1 VAGKLNH
8 HPENTMTPYIQAL
21 INTTSDKLQQRLLK
35 TPDNSGTA
43 SDSLLFM
50 GNQHDAVPR
59 RLLQDPLLSPRDK
72 FAWQVIRMQA
82 QDNGGAVFPSYS
94 ELQVQLSNRPQ
105 DEKAS
110 RSTVSR
116 ALLMLRLTRWLS
128 LCHKARDRVSGRIM
142 GNIYALH
149 DEPLTVLDA
158 VRFDASYLH
167 LLDQCSRHENKTIR
181 ATAQGI
187 LYDVRQDTSLR
198 YLSSRIELLEERAR
212 WQQRQSPEETKPET
226 TGPDTVPGEILPGP
240 EPGLSRKSGPDGL
253 VSKQDQASVRTVFT
267 DICNSTTTRANSSPL
282 NWPPEIALTHP
293 EKQLVLQAMQNLPPP
308 LRQEVLDDAAQR
320 VARGGI
326 QNPLAY
332 LLATLR
338 KAQDGEFNQYRRGRA
353 TGAEFV
359 PPAVSEPE
367 IPAEPRKKRD
377 ISKLVA
383 EIRAQCLGSG

>member
-1 VAGKLNH
+1 
-8 HPENTMTPYIQAL
+8 MTPYIQAL
-21 INTTSDKLQQRLLK
+21 ISTTRDKLQQRLLK
-35 TPDNSGTA
+35 SPENSTVA
-43 SDSLLFM
+43 TDSLLFM
-50 GNQHDAVPR
+50 GNPHDAVPR

-82 QDNGGAVFPSYS
+82 QENGGAVFPSYS

-128 LCHKARDRVSGRIM
+128 LCHKARDRISGRIL
-142 GNIYALH
+142 GNVYALH
-149 DEPLTVLDA
+149 DEPLSVLDA

-167 LLDQCSRHENKTIR
+167 LLEQCSRHENKSIR

-187 LYDVRQDTSLR
+187 LYDIRQDTSLR
-198 YLSSRIELLEERAR
+198 YLSSRIELLEERTR
-212 WQQRQSPEETKPET
+212 WQQHQSPEETKPET
-226 TGPDTVPGEILPGP
+226 SGLNTVPGQISPGT
-240 EPGLSRKSGPDGL
+240 ESGLSRKPEPDGV
-253 VSKQDQASVRTVFT
+253 VSNQDQAPVRTVPT
-267 DICNSTTTRANSSPL
+267 DLCNSTTARANDSPP
-282 NWPPEIALTHP
+282 NWPPEIPLTHP
-293 EKQLVLQAMQNLPPP
+293 EKQLVLQAMQNLPLP
-308 LRQEVLDDAAQR
+308 LRQDVLDDAAQR

-338 KAQDGEFNQYRRGRA
+338 KAQDGEFNQYRRGKA
-353 TGAEFV
+353 SVPEFV
-359 PPAVSEPE
+359 PPVISEPE
-367 IPAEPRKKRD
+367 IPARPRKKRD

>member
-1 VAGKLNH
+1 
-8 HPENTMTPYIQAL
+8 MTPYIQAL
-21 INTTSDKLQQRLLK
+21 IAMTGDKLQQRMQK
-35 TPDNSGTA
+35 DPTSA

-50 GNQHDAVPR
+50 GNQHDTVPR

-82 QDNGGAVFPSYS
+82 QENGGAVFPSYS

-128 LCHKARDRVSGRIM
+128 LCHKARDRVSGRIL

-149 DEPLTVLDA
+149 DEPLSVLDA

-167 LLDQCSRHENKTIR
+167 LLEQCSRHENKAIR

-187 LYDVRQDTSLR
+187 LYDIRQDSSLR

-226 TGPDTVPGEILPGP
+226 SGLNTVPGKISPGT
-240 EPGLSRKSGPDGL
+240 ESGLSRKQGPDGV
-253 VSKQDQASVRTVFT
+253 VSNQDQAPVRTVST
-267 DICNSTTTRANSSPL
+267 DICNSTTARANSSPP
-282 NWPPEIALTHP
+282 NWPPEIPLTHL

-308 LRQEVLDDAAQR
+308 LRQDVLNDAAQR

-338 KAQDGEFNQYRRGRA
+338 KAQEGEFN
-353 TGAEFV
+353 
-359 PPAVSEPE
+359 
-367 IPAEPRKKRD
+367 
-377 ISKLVA
+377 
-383 EIRAQCLGSG
+383 

>member
-1 VAGKLNH
+1 
-8 HPENTMTPYIQAL
+8 MTPYIQAL
-21 INTTSDKLQQRLLK
+21 IATTGNKLQQRMQK
-35 TPDNSGTA
+35 DPSSA

-50 GNQHDAVPR
+50 GNAHDTVPR
-59 RLLQDPLLSPRDK
+59 RLLQDSLLSPRDK

-82 QDNGGAVFPSYS
+82 QENGGAVFPSYS
-94 ELQVQLSNRPQ
+94 ELQVQLSNRPL

-128 LCHKARDRVSGRIM
+128 LCHKARDRVSGRIL

-167 LLDQCSRHENKTIR
+167 LLEQCSRHENKTIR

-187 LYDVRQDTSLR
+187 LYDIRQDTSLR
-198 YLSSRIELLEERAR
+198 YLSSRIDLLEERAR
-212 WQQRQSPEETKPET
+212 WQQRQSSEETKPKT
-226 TGPDTVPGEILPGP
+226 PGLNTVPGGILLGT
-240 EPGLSRKSGPDGL
+240 ESGLSRKPGPGGL
-253 VSKQDQASVRTVFT
+253 VSNQDQASVRTVST
-267 DICNSTTTRANSSPL
+267 DICNSTTARANNSPP
-282 NWPPEIALTHP
+282 NWPPEIPLTHP
-293 EKQLVLQAMQNLPPP
+293 EKQLVLQAMKNMPSA
-308 LRQEVLDDAAQR
+308 LRQDVLDDAAR
-320 VARGGI
+320 RIARGGV

-338 KAQDGEFNQYRRGRA
+338 KAQDGEFNQYRRDKPA
-353 TGAEFV
+353 VPEFV